1 MEGPKELNKKTENG
15 PNIKIVGGAS
25 PKNKE
30 RIKQWATRFFSEGH
44 LSNLSKEQREALK
57 RLEYPKSDE
66 ELLLIGFADEKV
78 SELMEKSGVRS
89 YGVPPQNL
97 HILPTEFYADFI
109 KGAKNAHACTD
120 QRYQIVIFDA
130 NSTRGDNFYF
140 SILAFHELMH
150 LKSYFTYEVNEKEY
164 EKGEGIFE
172 LKTTRSPFRMGITV
186 ESSLKRKESGM
197 GHEHFRGLNEAL
209 VGYFEKDYIQKMLSL
224 PLFKEEKEWLESVHA
239 MDLKQKLSEH
249 KNIDIGDI
257 AWVSE
262 NGDEARYITFSYPE
276 QRKVFDLLISE
287 IQKKFSKKYDN
298 PDKVA
303 LEFLKS
309 MFNGDFRNIAEL
321 VNKTFGD
328 LSFRVLGMMN
338 EDKNSAINCLEY
350 LRAALRNKKSKERG
364 QYNKEKDEKELS
376 TGV

>member
-1 MEGPKELNKKTENG
+1 
-15 PNIKIVGGAS
+15 
-25 PKNKE
+25 
-30 RIKQWATRFFSEGH
+30 
-44 LSNLSKEQREALK
+44 
-57 RLEYPKSDE
+57 
-66 ELLLIGFADEKV
+66 
-78 SELMEKSGVRS
+78 
-89 YGVPPQNL
+89 
-97 HILPTEFYADFI
+97 
-109 KGAKNAHACTD
+109 
-120 QRYQIVIFDA
+120 
-130 NSTRGDNFYF
+130 
-140 SILAFHELMH
+140 
-150 LKSYFTYEVNEKEY
+150 
-164 EKGEGIFE
+164 
-172 LKTTRSPFRMGITV
+172 
-186 ESSLKRKESGM
+186 
-197 GHEHFRGLNEAL
+197 
-209 VGYFEKDYIQKMLSL
+209 MLSL

-309 MFNGDFRNIAEL
+309 MFNGDLRNIAEL
-321 VNKTFGD
+321 VDKTFGD

-338 EDKNSAINCLEY
+338 DDKNSAINCLEY